1 MSNFQGIMRGVV
13 TLVATLA
20 GNGNVIIALPGD
32 MSPSD
37 EFDVQYQGVG
47 AAPAAITVNVFGSLD
62 GINFSATPMMTSANT
77 NDVLSI
83 KAKFPFVQ
91 IQITG
96 LTLAPATGIA
106 ILVRPR

>member
-1 MSNFQGIMRGVV
+1 MALIQAIMRGLVTLIG
-13 TLVATLA
+13 TLVA
-20 GNGNVIIALPGD
+20 NGVVTIALPAD

-47 AAPAAITVNVFGSLD
+47 AAPTAITVNVFGSLD

-106 ILVRPR
+106 LLVRAR